1 MKPSEF
7 MELAAKAGVR
17 KDYCLNENRVSPNTI
32 SDIVIHCKYDEFDK
46 LNKNELFHYAHLREY
61 NIECLEEIIKNIYKE
76 KNTIISNLSNE
87 LDFYKKHTA
96 LYIRIYL
103 FIKKLY
109 SKTIVKYRMKKETFG
124 Y

>member
-1 MKPSEF
+1 MSTEEI
-7 MELAAKAGVR
+7 MEISVKAGCR
-17 KDYCLNENRVSPNTI
+17 KDYCLNEKSVNSNAI

-46 LNKNELFHYAHLREY
+46 LNKNELFHYAHFCEY
-61 NIECLEEIIKNIYKE
+61 NIECLEETIKKIYKE

>member
-1 MKPSEF
+1 MNTEQI
-7 MELAAKAGVR
+7 MEIAVKAGCR
-17 KDYCLNENRVSPNTI
+17 KDYCLNENCVSPNTI

-46 LNKNELFHYAHLREY
+46 LNKNELFHYAHLREC
-61 NIECLEEIIKNIYKE
+61 NIEHLKETITNIYKE
-76 KNTIISNLSNE
+76 KNTIIGNLSNE
-87 LDFYKKHTA
+87 LNFYKKHTA

-109 SKTIVKYRMKKETFG
+109 VKTIVKRKMKKETFG